1 MCKKLLLIQFLL
13 GFVFKCGRP
22 LKVDE
27 RIEYSYSIPQH
38 SSYTYVSINNPQ
50 WVTQKPTNYDHW
62 LTSTYVPQWTT
73 PKPTSTVHQSYI
85 TQTTPKPVD
94 NANVAN
100 NTGLSGCGG
109 RGGYYFN
116 RIIGGTSATPGEFPW
131 QVSIQVDDGRQL
143 HHICGGA
150 ILSEHWVITAGH
162 CVSQVPV
169 SSLSIVGG
177 DHNLYVLEG
186 TEQRRGIVNVFTT
199 FFDLATFRN
208 DIALLKVNSPL
219 ILKSGSRASAIC
231 LPEKHDKFQGL
242 ATVSGW
248 GRMTEAGNSPQTLQQ
263 VTLPFIDKYSCRARY
278 QQVGFSQY
286 LSECQLC
293 AGTPYGGKDACQG
306 DSGGPLVCAKDSG
319 QYFLCG
325 IVSWGI
331 GCARPDYPGVYTEVS
346 CFVDWIK
353 NTMAQNW

>member
-1 MCKKLLLIQFLL
+1 MNEWNIHTPYHTTPATTMYLINHN
-13 GFVFKCGRP
+13 GVNSRVTPKP
-22 LKVDE
+22 VT
-27 RIEYSYSIPQH
+27 P
-38 SSYTYVSINNPQ
+38 INQNFA
-50 WVTQKPTNYDHW
+50 PTSHF
-62 LTSTYVPQWTT
+62 PQWTT
-73 PKPTSTVHQSYI
+73 PKPFTTFDQNYCNTQQS
-85 TQTTPKPVD
+85 TTPKPTSTPVVIKIPMNKTQATD
-94 NANVAN
+94 
-100 NTGLSGCGG
+100 CGN

-116 RIIGGTSATPGEFPW
+116 RIIGGAAATEGEFPW

-150 ILSEHWVITAGH
+150 ILSPHWIITAGH
-162 CVSQVPV
+162 CISQVPI
-169 SSLSIVGG
+169 STLSIVAG
-177 DHNLYVLEG
+177 DHNLYILEG
-186 TEQRRGIVNVFTT
+186 TEQRRSIVNVYTT

-208 DIALLKVNSPL
+208 DIALLKVSSPL
-219 ILKSGSRASAIC
+219 ILKVGSRASAIC
-231 LPEKHDKFQGL
+231 LPEKYDTFKGL

-248 GRMTEAGNSPQTLQQ
+248 GRMSESGNSPHILQQ
-263 VTLPFIDKYSCRARY
+263 VTLPFIEKYTCRSTY

-306 DSGGPLVCAKDSG
+306 DSGGPLVCAKQSG

-331 GCARPDYPGVYTEVS
+331 GCARPQYPGVYTEVS

-353 NTMAQNW
+353 NTTTQN